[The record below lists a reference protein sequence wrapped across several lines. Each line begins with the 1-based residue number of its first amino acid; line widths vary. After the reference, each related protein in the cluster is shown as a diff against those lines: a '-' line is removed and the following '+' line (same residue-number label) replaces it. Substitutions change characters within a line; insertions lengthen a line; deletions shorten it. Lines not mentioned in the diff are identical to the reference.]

1 MRFRRHEHPEVHL
14 CFVLNGGFLERDGN
28 SWVEMGSGRLRV
40 SGAASHDIDFSAAG
54 ADCLLLLASPE
65 DLPAP
70 DRSRFLDCDPWLARV
85 AARLSREPAAEPMAE
100 DLTIEVL
107 AQVRRRLRERSGPPP
122 SWLETVKQ
130 RIQDAPHPV
139 SVSAL
144 AQEVG
149 VHRVHLARSFREHY
163 GRSVTGYLQ
172 RTRLHRARRL
182 LTDRELGLAE
192 VAVMAGFSDQSH
204 MTRAT
209 RAAWGVTPATLRR
222 AMLPAFK
229 TPAP

>member
-1 MRFRRHEHPEVHL
+1 M
-14 CFVLNGGFLERDGN
+14 
-28 SWVEMGSGRLRV
+28 
-40 SGAASHDIDFSAAG
+40 
-54 ADCLLLLASPE
+54 
-65 DLPAP
+65 PAP

-85 AARLSREPAAEPMAE
+85 VARLSREPAAEPMAE

-163 GRSVTGYLQ
+163 GRSVTGHLQ
-172 RTRLHRARRL
+172 RTRLHRARCL

-209 RAAWGVTPATLRR
+209 RAAWGVTPAALRR

-229 TPAP
+229 TPALKLR